1 MYGLFVNYA
10 AGEEYIIPIDEK
22 TPRQDGYFSCI
33 AEFPTRSTAEAY
45 VERMR
50 KESEVF
56 AVFFNHA
63 AGEGFVS
70 VEDCFSGNWRG
81 SKYGHYSLIGE
92 YKTEEEANRALD
104 ELMKLVEA

>member
-1 MYGLFVNYA
+1 MYGLFVNYV

-33 AEFPTRSTAEAY
+33 AEFETWEEAEAH
-45 VERMR
+45 VQKMR
-50 KESEVF
+50 EESEVF

-70 VEDCFSGNWRG
+70 REDCFTGNWRG
-81 SKYGHYSLIGE
+81 TKYAPYSLCGE
-92 YKTEEEANRALD
+92 YASEDEAFEALA
-104 ELMKLVEA
+104 KLQG

>member
-10 AGEEYIIPIDEK
+10 AGEHFIQVIAADEL
-22 TPRQDGYFSCI
+22 RDVGYFTCI
-33 AEFPTRSTAEAY
+33 AEFETWEEAEAK
-45 VERMR
+45 VQEMR
-50 KESEVF
+50 EESKVF

-104 ELMKLVEA
+104 ELMKPVEA

>member
-33 AEFPTRSTAEAY
+33 AEFETWEEAEAK
-45 VERMR
+45 VQEMR
-50 KESEVF
+50 EESKVF

-63 AGEGFVS
+63 AG
-70 VEDCFSGNWRG
+70 
-81 SKYGHYSLIGE
+81 
-92 YKTEEEANRALD
+92 
-104 ELMKLVEA
+104 